1 MSVDGG
7 QPKYSAL
14 LRSLFPKVV
23 SLRVLICI
31 EQEGRG
37 FDQNS
42 LSTGRPCI
50 PGGCV
55 PGLYRS
61 FLGHLP
67 CPPHTWLGAEH
78 AEKCCCRH
86 VGNSPEGLCASALGV
101 LRPQVAHAL

>member
-23 SLRVLICI
+23 SLGVLICI

-42 LSTGRPCI
+42 LSTGGPCI
-50 PGGCV
+50 PV

-61 FLGHLP
+61 FLGHLL
-67 CPPHTWLGAEH
+67 CPPRAWPRAEH
-78 AEKCCCRH
+78 AEKCCRRH
-86 VGNSPEGLCASALGV
+86 MGNSPEGPCASTLGF
-101 LRPQVAHAL
+101 LRPQMAHAL